1 MRKLLRLQPARPD
14 RAVHG
19 FIYYRFTDR
28 YVAVVRHFLERRELL
43 PRVRGWAGRRLART
57 HHAKVVPTEQAR
69 RVLAVDKPVEL
80 RAHERVVPYEI
91 ARDVVLSVPL
101 SITLTE
107 CACRAVADGR
117 GEHDPDRCGSLAQCL
132 YLGDPI
138 AAYAA
143 EHRPDRSRRLSVEEA
158 LDVVEQAAR
167 RDAVHTLWFKDA
179 AAGRMYALCNC
190 CTCCCVGLQAH
201 REGFRPLVGSGYTAA
216 VTEGLCTGCGRCVG
230 ACAFAALSIAD
241 GTLAVDAA
249 RCFGC
254 GTCARICEKDALHL
268 QSGRADVEVL
278 PL

>member
-28 YVAVVRHFLERRELL
+28 YVAVVRHFLERRDLL
-43 PRVRGWAGRRLART
+43 PRVREWAGKRLART

-69 RVLAVDKPVEL
+69 RVLVIDRPVEL
-80 RAHERVVPYEI
+80 RATERVLPYEI

-107 CACRAVADGR
+107 CACRAVARGR
-117 GEHDPDRCGSLAQCL
+117 GEHDPDRCGPIAQCL

-138 AAYAA
+138 ASYAA
-143 EHRPDRSRRLSVEEA
+143 EHRPDKSRRVSAREAVE
-158 LDVVEQAAR
+158 VVERAAAR
-167 RDAVHTLWFKDA
+167 GAVHTLWFKDA
-179 AAGRMYALCNC
+179 AGGRMYALCNC
-190 CTCCCVGLQAH
+190 CTCCCVGLQAN
-201 REGFRPLVGSGYTAA
+201 REGFRPLVGSGYA
-216 VTEGLCTGCGRCVG
+216 VAVREDLCTGCGRCVDG
-230 ACAFAALSIAD
+230 CPFAALSMVG
-241 GTLAVDAA
+241 GTATVDIA

-254 GTCARICEKDALHL
+254 GNCARTCEQDAIDL
-268 QSGRADVEVL
+268 QSGRADVEPL

>member
-28 YVAVVRHFLERRELL
+28 YVAVVRHFLERRDLF
-43 PRVRGWAGRRLART
+43 PRVREWAGRRLART

-69 RVLAVDKPVEL
+69 RVLAIDKPVEL
-80 RAHERVVPYEI
+80 RATEKVVPYEI

-107 CACRAVADGR
+107 CACRAVAQGR
-117 GEHDPDRCGSLAQCL
+117 GEHDPDPCGPLGQCL

-138 AAYAA
+138 ASYMA
-143 EHRPDRSRRLSVEEA
+143 EHRPDKSRRLGVDEA
-158 LDVVEQAAR
+158 LDVVERAAR
-167 RDAVHTLWFKDA
+167 RGAVHTLWFKDA

-201 REGFRPLVGSGYTAA
+201 REGFRPLVGSGYAA
-216 VTEGLCTGCGRCVG
+216 VAADDLCTGCGRCVDV
-230 ACAFAALSIAD
+230 CPFAALSITG
-241 GTLAVDAA
+241 GTVVVDTA

-254 GTCARICEKDALHL
+254 GTCARTCEQDVLHL
-268 QSGRADVEVL
+268 QSGRADVEPL